1 MPPKR
6 KHVSNDDFAESGD
19 SDYELVMNNVKA
31 KKLATKRKSNGENDI
46 AEQSFDVVGTNGCV
60 YSDFSHLKLKPDHM
74 SRPIYVT
81 PDHQIILEAFSPLY
95 AQAYDFLVAIAEPES
110 RPEYIH
116 KYYLS
121 HGVYSLMVMND
132 VGIG

>member
-6 KHVSNDDFAESGD
+6 KQISNDDFAESGD
-19 SDYELVMNNVKA
+19 SDYELVMNNVRA
-31 KKLATKRKSNGENDI
+31 KKQAAKRKANGDI
-46 AEQSFDVVGTNGCV
+46 EEKSYAVIGTNGCI
-60 YSDFSHLKLKPDHM
+60 YSDFGHLKLKPDHA

-116 KYYLS
+116 K
-121 HGVYSLMVMND
+121 
-132 VGIG
+132 